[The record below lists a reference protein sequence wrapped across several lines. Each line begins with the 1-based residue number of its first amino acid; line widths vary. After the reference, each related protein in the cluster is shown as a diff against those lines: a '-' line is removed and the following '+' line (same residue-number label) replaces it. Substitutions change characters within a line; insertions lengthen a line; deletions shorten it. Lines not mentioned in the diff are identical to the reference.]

1 MADPFAYDP
10 EKALWKPNRRGFLS
24 LFGCAVAAAFVP
36 DLPIAKDLGISGW
49 GQDATLRVGDT
60 FTIAGVYVENPW
72 IGLAAA
78 NARMFNPKLKEFKVT
93 GVHGGVLTIAPS
105 VLAASGKW
113 GKTNG

>member
-36 DLPIAKDLGISGW
+36 SLPQDAPFVQPAMGW
-49 GQDATLRVGDT
+49 GASALKIGDT
-60 FTIAGVYVENPW
+60 FTISGVFTVNPPPFRHRQ
-72 IGLAAA
+72 L
-78 NARMFNPKLKEFKVT
+78 LQEFKVT
-93 GVHGGVLTIAPS
+93 GIVGGTMAVSPVIAIP
-105 VLAASGKW
+105 SGKW

>member
-49 GQDATLRVGDT
+49 VQDATLKVGDT
-60 FTIAGVYVENPW
+60 LTIGGIYAVNPP
-72 IGLAAA
+72 
-78 NARMFNPKLKEFKVT
+78 RYKPKPWEPKKLQDFVVT
-93 GVHGGVLTIAPS
+93 ASAGGVLTLSPS
-105 VLAASGKW
+105 VLVSSGKW
-113 GKTNG
+113 GKVNG